1 LRFSH
6 TVITDFGNIHI
17 GQFENC
23 MLFVDEDVGRFDVPV
38 EDIDFVQALESFE
51 ALDGNV
57 PDAGLLDKLFGGF
70 VLLDVLAEIAS
81 FKEFSYQTEGCG
93 DLIVERVHV
102 SNDVRVVDRSEDA
115 NFVEAVGNLLFGEG
129 LDLDSFEGVKF
140 GVGSS
145 LDFVD

>member
-1 LRFSH
+1 
-6 TVITDFGNIHI
+6 
-17 GQFENC
+17 
-23 MLFVDEDVGRFDVPV
+23 MEDVDL
-38 EDIDFVQALESFE
+38 VQALESFE

-57 PDAGLLDKLFGGF
+57 PDAGLLDKLFGRF

-81 FKEFSYQTEGCG
+81 LKELSHETEGCG
-93 DLIVERVHV
+93 DFIVERVHV
-102 SNDVRVVDRSEDA
+102 SNDVRIVDRSEDA
-115 NFVEAVGNLLFGEG
+115 NFVETVGNLLFGEG